1 MLLSMVVH
9 SSGALWELHE
19 RATEAKGFRAACLHL
34 DSYVRSILTVFDAEG
49 EILSSPALSYRKCV
63 LNLEAASEIALAAE
77 LIWP

>member
-1 MLLSMVVH
+1 MKLGMLVY

-49 EILSSPALSYRKCV
+49 EILSSPALSHRKWV
-63 LNLEAASEIALAAE
+63 LKLDSV
-77 LIWP
+77 